1 MNNILVITTHKQ
13 PKVRLRILSM
23 ICFITLFVTFFS
35 LSSLAGNNNEQ
46 ALKGKKKHDKK
57 TKVLIVISS
66 DEHGYW
72 LPEVL
77 EPYQLLQQAGF
88 IIDVASPLGGEGESR
103 GEFRLSSTQEEWLEQ
118 SNLAKKLLSSLIINQ
133 VQASDYQAI
142 YFAGGSGPMFD
153 FINNEGMHKLTAQI
167 YESGVFFP
175 LIVTALPA
183 YSM

>member
-1 MNNILVITTHKQ
+1 VQ
-13 PKVRLRILSM
+13 
-23 ICFITLFVTFFS
+23 
-35 LSSLAGNNNEQ
+35 SSLV
-46 ALKGKKKHDKK
+46 
-57 TKVLIVISS
+57 TKLTDS
-66 DEHGYW
+66 
-72 LPEVL
+72 
-77 EPYQLLQQAGF
+77 
-88 IIDVASPLGGEGESR
+88 
-103 GEFRLSSTQEEWLEQ
+103 
-118 SNLAKKLLSSLIINQ
+118 LAINQ